1 MLIISLFLATL
12 FLAYSHGAND
22 NFKGVATLFGSGTTS
37 YQTAILWATIMT
49 FAGAVASIFMAG
61 TLVQKFSGQGI
72 FPDEIAN
79 VPEIHLAVAIAS
91 GVTVLMAALTGFP
104 ISTTHSLTGG
114 LLGAGLVAIGL
125 KVNFA
130 VLVKSFL
137 LPLFFSPIIA
147 IFLAAGLY
155 KLIAYFNSRFNWFA
169 NQKVLDTLHFISAGV
184 VSFARGI
191 NQTPKLVSI
200 ILIIEYFSIQ
210 GGMLTIA
217 MAVGLG
223 GLLNSQRIAETM
235 STRITTIDSTQGLSA
250 NLVTGFLAIAATCFG
265 LPISSTHVAASSIV
279 GVGLT
284 EKKVNSRVFL
294 QIIIAWIFTLP
305 ATAIISGIAYR
316 LLQG

>member
-22 NFKGVATLFGSGTTS
+22 NFKGVATLFGCGRTS

-49 FAGAVASIFMAG
+49 FAGSVASIFMAG
-61 TLVQKFSGQGI
+61 TLVKNFSGQGI

-91 GVTVLMAALTGFP
+91 GVMVLMAALTGFP

-125 KVNFA
+125 KVNFS
-130 VLVKSFL
+130 VLIQSFL
-137 LPLFFSPIIA
+137 VPLLFSPVVA
-147 IFLAAGLY
+147 ILLAAGIY
-155 KLIAYFNSRFNWFA
+155 KLIEYGNSQFNLFT
-169 NQKVLDTLHFISAGV
+169 NQKILDTLHWISAGI

-191 NQTPKLVSI
+191 NQTPKLVAI

-217 MAVGLG
+217 MAIGLG
-223 GLLNSQRIAETM
+223 GLLNSQRIAATM

-265 LPISSTHVAASSIV
+265 LPISTTHVAVSSIV
-279 GVGLT
+279 GAGLT
-284 EKKVNSRVFL
+284 EKKVNLRVFS